1 MTHFRHPLILLV
13 TWLLIPPTWAS
24 DRPVGI
30 TSTLMEVEVDHQGNS
45 ITIQRNQDNQATIHP
60 DFALTSRPCPPFC
73 IQPMQLAPGVETIGE
88 LEVLAALEQ
97 IAEGDDSVLVIDSR
111 TPDWVARGMIPG
123 AINVPWTSLN
133 AGRSDPL
140 TIGDLLETQ
149 FGAIQTDGFWD
160 FSQART
166 LILYCNGLWCGQ
178 SPTNI
183 KTLLRLGYPAHRIK
197 WYRGGM
203 QAWQTVG
210 LTTTTP

>member
-1 MTHFRHPLILLV
+1 MKRIHQGIALL
-13 TWLLIPPTWAS
+13 TLSLAITAFAE

-30 TSTLMEVEVDHQGNS
+30 TSTLMSVDVEHQGRE
-45 ITIQRNQDNQATIHP
+45 IRIERNQDNAATIHP

-73 IQPMQLAPGVETIGE
+73 VQPMQLAPGVETIGE
-88 LEVLAALEQ
+88 LEVLAVLEQ
-97 IAEGDDSVLVIDSR
+97 ITAGDDSLVLIDSR

-123 AINVPWTSLN
+123 AINVPWTALN
-133 AGRSDPL
+133 PSRSDPL
-140 TIGDLLETQ
+140 TIADLLETQ
-149 FGAIQTDGFWD
+149 FGAMQTDGFWD
-160 FSQART
+160 FSQAKT
-166 LILYCNGLWCGQ
+166 LVLYCNGMWCGQ

-183 KTLLRLGYPAHRIK
+183 KTLLRLGYPAHKLK

>member
-1 MTHFRHPLILLV
+1 MKRIHQGITLL
-13 TWLLIPPTWAS
+13 TFGLAITAFAE

-30 TSTLMEVEVDHQGNS
+30 TSTLMSVDVEHQGRE
-45 ITIQRNQDNQATIHP
+45 IRIERNQDNAATIHP

-73 IQPMQLAPGVETIGE
+73 VQPMQLAPGVETIGE
-88 LEVLAALEQ
+88 LEVLAVLEQ
-97 IAEGDDSVLVIDSR
+97 ITAGDDSLVLIDSR

-123 AINVPWTSLN
+123 AINVPWTALN
-133 AGRSDPL
+133 PSRSDPL
-140 TIGDLLETQ
+140 TIADLLETQ
-149 FGAIQTDGFWD
+149 FGAMQTDGFWD
-160 FSQART
+160 FSQAKT
-166 LILYCNGLWCGQ
+166 LVLYCNGMWCGQ

-183 KTLLRLGYPAHRIK
+183 KTLLRLGYPAHKLK

>member
-1 MTHFRHPLILLV
+1 MRRLIHSMTVFLSLCSV
-13 TWLLIPPTWAS
+13 NVMAA
-24 DRPVGI
+24 DKPVGI
-30 TSTLMEVEVDHQGNS
+30 TSDRLEVEVDHRGQAM
-45 ITIQRNQDNQATIHP
+45 IIQRNPDNAATIHP

-73 IQPMQLAPGVETIGE
+73 IQPMHLAPGVETIGE
-88 LEVLAALEQ
+88 LEVLDVLEQ
-97 IAEGDDSVLVIDSR
+97 INAGDDSIVLIDSR

-123 AINVPWTSLN
+123 AINVPWTTLN
-133 AGRSDPL
+133 ASRSDPL
-140 TIGDLLETQ
+140 TIADLLETQ

-160 FSQART
+160 FSQAKT
-166 LILYCNGLWCGQ
+166 LVLYCNGLWCGQ

-183 KTLLRLGYPAHRIK
+183 KTLLRLGYPAHKLK

>member
-1 MTHFRHPLILLV
+1 MKRIHQGIALL
-13 TWLLIPPTWAS
+13 TLGLAITAFAE

-30 TSTLMEVEVDHQGNS
+30 TSTLMSVDVEHQGRE
-45 ITIQRNQDNQATIHP
+45 IRIERNQDNAATIHP

-73 IQPMQLAPGVETIGE
+73 VQPMQLAPGVETIGE
-88 LEVLAALEQ
+88 LEVLAVLKQ
-97 IAEGDDSVLVIDSR
+97 ITAGDDSLVLIDSR

-133 AGRSDPL
+133 PSRSDPL
-140 TIGDLLETQ
+140 TIADLLETQ

-160 FSQART
+160 FSQAKT
-166 LILYCNGLWCGQ
+166 LVLYCNGMWCGQ

-183 KTLLRLGYPAHRIK
+183 KTLLRLGYPAHKLK